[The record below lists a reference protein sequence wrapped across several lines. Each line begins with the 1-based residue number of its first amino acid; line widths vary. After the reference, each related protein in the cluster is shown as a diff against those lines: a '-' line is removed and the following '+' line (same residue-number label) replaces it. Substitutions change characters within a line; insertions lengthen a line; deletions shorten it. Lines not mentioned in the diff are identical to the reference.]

1 MEDKFEKPL
10 MASEIIGAM
19 SQPKRTFYNYVGGSI
34 AEGKIRETQSAL
46 VQAQKF
52 IVSNKLI
59 DHAVEASMSKPK
71 VLLEMMKRAI
81 PPFKNMFIEWDE
93 DYRVNALWHM
103 YEKYL
108 PQYRD
113 KIQFP
118 KDHAERIGYHIYH
131 YESPTG
137 DSWFMYEM
145 WLMIDKKWF
154 ASPLASIVRNDEDWD
169 MNKAFRQFKFNEAKA
184 QDLPTEFKN
193 YMLDAENYSKETVA
207 QGQKIIGAPY
217 TLMYFADWDKTKK
230 EDRFRA
236 FTLKDREE
244 DYGIMHD
251 IYSRVTTVQGRA
263 MHWMIPKEQFKQGW
277 SVDQMTKISET
288 HLQLFSGGDIR
299 FIVSVLSILNYDLI
313 VKQVQ
318 KPAKHKVKHI
328 RFGRSVP
335 TNEYSLLNIELPKP
349 KGKTVYEKI
358 FSGHGTPKKWHK
370 RRGHWRRYRDAQGNV
385 TKRIWVAECEAGSK
399 AYGEKINDYNLQK
412 SD

>member
-1 MEDKFEKPL
+1 
-10 MASEIIGAM
+10 
-19 SQPKRTFYNYVGGSI
+19 
-34 AEGKIRETQSAL
+34 

-59 DHAVEASMSKPK
+59 DHAAEASMSKPK
-71 VLLEMMKRAI
+71 VLLEMIKRAI

-93 DYRVNALWHM
+93 DYRVHALWHM

-108 PQYRD
+108 PQYKD
-113 KIQFP
+113 KIKFP
-118 KDHAERIGYHIYH
+118 EDHAERIGYHIYH

-184 QDLPTEFKN
+184 QDLPTEFRH
-193 YMLDAENYSKETVA
+193 YMLDAENYNKETVA

-217 TLMYFADWDKTKK
+217 TLMYFAEEK
-230 EDRFRA
+230 ERFKA
-236 FTLKDREE
+236 KSLDEKGE

-251 IYSRVTTVQGRA
+251 IYSRLTTVQGRA

-277 SVDQMTKISET
+277 SVDSMTKISEQ
-288 HLQLFSGGDIR
+288 HLQLISGGDIR

-318 KPAKHKVKHI
+318 KPAKHKIKHI

-349 KGKTVYEKI
+349 RGKTVYEKI

-412 SD
+412 SN